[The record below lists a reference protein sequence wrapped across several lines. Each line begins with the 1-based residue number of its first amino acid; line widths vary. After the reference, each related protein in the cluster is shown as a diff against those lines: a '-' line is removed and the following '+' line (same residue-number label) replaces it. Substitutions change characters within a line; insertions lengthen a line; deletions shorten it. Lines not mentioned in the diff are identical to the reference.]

1 MKVSIDRIESGIAV
15 LISRDDP
22 QIRFTVPVSALP
34 PLCKEG
40 DILTLSLERDETAT
54 AAAKERVTS
63 LIDKL
68 KKKQG

>member
-1 MKVSIDRIESGIAV
+1 MKVAIDRIESGIAV

-22 QIRFTVPVSALP
+22 QIRFTVPVSVLP
-34 PLCKEG
+34 PGCKEG

-54 AAAKERVTS
+54 TAAKERVTS

-68 KKKQG
+68 KKKK